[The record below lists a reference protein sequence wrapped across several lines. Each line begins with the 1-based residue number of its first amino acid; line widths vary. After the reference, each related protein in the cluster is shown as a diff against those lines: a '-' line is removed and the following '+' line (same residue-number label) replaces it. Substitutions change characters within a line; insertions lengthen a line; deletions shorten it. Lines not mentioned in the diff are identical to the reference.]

1 MGSMN
6 ETSRKS
12 LANAVEGAGYNPE
25 ERFQSDWY
33 RHHRQM
39 FADVL

>member
-12 LANAVEGAGYNPE
+12 LANAVEGAGYKASLGNPSAPAVQTISSQK
-25 ERFQSDWY
+25 ER
-33 RHHRQM
+33 
-39 FADVL
+39 